1 MNWRNSGEQL
11 GGWIEQ
17 IWQCCQPRGEKDVL
31 LQQTTDQ
38 VVQIADPVIRQA
50 KGYRKAL
57 HAPLAGAMEYCASL
71 IDAIPGPVFLDKNR
85 YYDDPLVKALFASP
99 DELEEVLRFSPEVNA
114 LRKQGRTGDVV
125 ALLTMMQ
132 QEKTIFGHKQEGEM
146 LVRDVRQQAVS
157 FFDHKI
163 VAPAADLVET
173 KTGIVNRGLEV
184 LATVAMEQITTLRSR
199 KAELQQQKEY
209 LKGIVKILGGKT
221 RVREM
226 FATRDPANWEEL
238 RKAEKTLVAVEE
250 ELEQLREQLATP
262 EQALGHLEAIMR
274 KPDEILVVRDQF
286 FRLNWMGV
294 RVDDAPGND
303 GNDITLA
310 EFSLQDEFRRSAVLV
325 AFSLGS
331 TTNS

>member
-1 MNWRNSGEQL
+1 MNWRNSSARI
-11 GGWIEQ
+11 GGWIEHVWRLRQ
-17 IWQCCQPRGEKDVL
+17 TRGEQDVV

-57 HAPLAGAMEYCASL
+57 HASIAEAMEHCASL
-71 IDAIPGPVFLDKNR
+71 IDAIPGPVYLDRNR
-85 YYDDPLVKALFASP
+85 YYDDPVVKALFASP
-99 DELEEVLRFSPEVNA
+99 DELEEVLRFSPDVNA
-114 LRKQGRTGDVV
+114 LRKRGQTGEVS
-125 ALLTMMQ
+125 ALLTMTQ

-163 VAPAADLVET
+163 VAPSADLVET
-173 KTGIVNRGLEV
+173 KAGIVNRGLEV
-184 LATVAMEQITTLRSR
+184 LATVAMEEITTLRAR
-199 KAELQQQKEY
+199 KAELQQKKEY

-226 FATRDPANWEEL
+226 FATRDPGNWEEL

-274 KPDEILVVRDQF
+274 KSGEILVVRDQF

-294 RVDDAPGND
+294 RVDDASGSD

-331 TTNS
+331 PVVS